1 MTDTRRTLAEGR
13 RHLRRVLEQMEAI
26 RWQLVGIK
34 LSLTEPPEERV
45 LEDVSDEWD
54 AVTELRTVIECVLDD
69 DLRPA
74 LEYLRKALMSTGEGE
89 S

>member
-1 MTDTRRTLAEGR
+1 MTDRQKKLAEGR
-13 RHLRRVLEQMEAI
+13 KHLYRVLEQMEALW
-26 RWQLVGIK
+26 WQLMGIK
-34 LSLTEPPEERV
+34 LSLEPPEKE
-45 LEDVSDEWD
+45 LEDVSDDWD

-74 LEYLRKALMSTGEGE
+74 FEDLRKALKRTGEE

>member
-1 MTDTRRTLAEGR
+1 MTDPQRMVAEGK
-13 RHLRRVLEQMEAI
+13 RHLRRVLEQIEGI
-26 RWQLVGIK
+26 RWQLLGIK
-34 LSLTEPPEERV
+34 LSLPEPAEKV
-45 LEDVSDEWD
+45 LEDVGDDWD

-74 LEYLRKALMSTGEGE
+74 LEDLRKALMGEE

>member
-1 MTDTRRTLAEGR
+1 MTDTQKKLAEGR
-13 RHLRRVLEQMEAI
+13 RHLRRVLEQMEALW
-26 RWQLVGIK
+26 WQLIGIK
-34 LSLTEPPEERV
+34 LSLEPPAERA

-74 LEYLRKALMSTGEGE
+74 FEDLRNALRRTGEGE

>member
-1 MTDTRRTLAEGR
+1 MTDTQRTLAEGR
-13 RHLRRVLEQMEAI
+13 RHLRRVLDQMESLW
-26 RWQLVGIK
+26 WQLLGIK
-34 LSLTEPPEERV
+34 LSLPEPPEKA
-45 LEDVSDEWD
+45 LEDMSDEWD

-74 LEYLRKALMSTGEGE
+74 FEDLRKALRRTGEGE

>member
-1 MTDTRRTLAEGR
+1 MSDTQRKLGEAR
-13 RHLRRVLEQMEAI
+13 RHLRRVLEQMEALW
-26 RWQLVGIK
+26 WQLLGIQ
-34 LSLTEPPEERV
+34 LSLAEPPEKA
-45 LEDVSDEWD
+45 LEDVSDDWD

-74 LEYLRKALMSTGEGE
+74 FEDLRKVLRKTGEGE

>member
-1 MTDTRRTLAEGR
+1 MSDAQRKLGEAR
-13 RHLRRVLEQMEAI
+13 RHLRRVLEQMEALW
-26 RWQLVGIK
+26 WQLLGIQ
-34 LSLTEPPEERV
+34 LSLAESPEKA

-74 LEYLRKALMSTGEGE
+74 FEDLRKVLRKTGEGE

>member
-1 MTDTRRTLAEGR
+1 MTDPQKTLAEGR
-13 RHLRRVLEQMEAI
+13 RHLRRVLDQLEAL
-26 RWQLVGIK
+26 RWQLIGIK
-34 LSLTEPPEERV
+34 LSLPEPAERA

-74 LEYLRKALMSTGEGE
+74 FQDLRKALGTGE